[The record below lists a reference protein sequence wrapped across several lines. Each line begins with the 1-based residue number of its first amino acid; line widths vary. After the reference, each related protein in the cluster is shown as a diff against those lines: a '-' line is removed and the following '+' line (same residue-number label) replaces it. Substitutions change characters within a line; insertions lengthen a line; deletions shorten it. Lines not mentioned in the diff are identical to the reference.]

1 MPATFN
7 HGLVK
12 GRNASGPITKKR
24 FVVRDTAAADGETV
38 KQAASATTAAEPLM
52 GVSIF
57 SVSSAEIRHGKGCSV
72 VLSGRAVVTAAAALA
87 VGTPVTSDANGKAV
101 AAAAGNWLGGVVDEA
116 SSGVDTDCSI
126 VIVCDGSKAA

>member
-24 FVVRDTAAADGETV
+24 FVVRDEAVTDGETV
-38 KQAASATTAAEPLM
+38 KQAASATTAAEPLA

-57 SVSSAEIRHGKGCSV
+57 SVSSAEIAHGKGCSV
-72 VLSGRAVVTAAAALA
+72 VMTGRAVVTAAAALA
-87 VGTPVTSDANGKAV
+87 VGARVTSDANGKAV
-101 AAAAGNWLGGVVDEA
+101 AANTGDWLGGIVDEPA
-116 SSGVDTDCSI
+116 SGADTDCSI
-126 VIVCDGSKAA
+126 VIVCDGTKA